1 MAKFRLVEEYDPI
14 DDSTVFW
21 IEKRLF
27 LEWRKKKCSVSKN
40 DILEKWERVKS
51 VKSTEL
57 VVRVLDKA

>member
-21 IEKRLF
+21 IEERLF

>member
-1 MAKFRLVEEYDPI
+1 MAKFRLVEEYDPV
-14 DDSTVFW
+14 DDSTVYW
-21 IEKRLF
+21 IEAREF
-27 LEWRKKKCSVSKN
+27 LEWRKKKCSFSKN